1 MGFTNYFEFIELT
14 GLSHFRKALQFYRGP
29 DFNID
34 DEFNIM
40 VEQDAKDKKKA
51 AEEET
56 NWKTTAKKIGS
67 PTFLKPYSIIGV
79 LYVLLNLAG
88 WNVITS
94 YMVEILGKSG
104 SIVPKE
110 DVPPIYG
117 NTALV
122 IAGKETFV

>member
-34 DEFNIM
+34 KEFNIM
-40 VEQDAKDKKKA
+40 AQQDSKDKLKATQAETTWTTTLKKLG
-51 AEEET
+51 T
-56 NWKTTAKKIGS
+56 QK
-67 PTFLKPYSIIGV
+67 FLKPYSIIGV

-94 YMVEILGKSG
+94 YMVEILQSSG

-110 DVPPIYG
+110 VVPPIYG
-117 NTALV
+117 NLALV
-122 IAGKETFV
+122 IAGKETFI